1 MKKILLVGKLN
12 HTVQEMYES
21 LSRRFQVQVSAET
34 LDVVRGMMPIIK
46 PDMVLISVMELE
58 DVEKAVFDFLDEEY
72 REIPVLVVGTQDGC
86 GKYQTYYERGQF
98 TKLIRPI
105 SKEQL
110 LKVCYQLLDTKGT
123 ILEGESIG
131 VEDEEKMKRIL
142 IVDDSPVTLR
152 SVKAMLDKTYLVS
165 VATSGEQ
172 ALKSINREQP
182 DLILLDYEMPGWD
195 GRETFEKIRE
205 DELLCDIPVIFLTG
219 VADKEHIAAVLG
231 MNPQGYLLKPVE
243 KEKLLMAIADVF
255 ASEPKVDPTI
265 WDIGL

>member
-21 LSRRFQVQVSAET
+21 LSRRFQVQVSSET

-123 ILEGESIG
+123 ILEGESI
-131 VEDEEKMKRIL
+131 
-142 IVDDSPVTLR
+142 
-152 SVKAMLDKTYLVS
+152 
-165 VATSGEQ
+165 
-172 ALKSINREQP
+172 
-182 DLILLDYEMPGWD
+182 
-195 GRETFEKIRE
+195 
-205 DELLCDIPVIFLTG
+205 
-219 VADKEHIAAVLG
+219 
-231 MNPQGYLLKPVE
+231 
-243 KEKLLMAIADVF
+243 
-255 ASEPKVDPTI
+255 
-265 WDIGL
+265 